1 LFVNINDF
9 FDWHKIVFIG
19 TPISFK
25 SSSWYVFHSEIAK
38 SGTRNFQDISI
49 VTLVSRLLQ
58 IGRFGY
64 ILNGLGRYSVS
75 IIAMGTENIRNFSIV
90 AHIDHGKSTLADR
103 MLELTGTIDPRR
115 KVDQVLDAMDL
126 ERERGITI
134 KASVVT
140 MRYEHGGRE
149 YMLNLIDTPG
159 HVDFHYEVSRALA
172 ACEGALL
179 VVDASQGVQAQ
190 TVANAY
196 LATNA
201 GAEMLVVLNKID
213 LSSAQPELVAEE
225 IEHVFGISRNACF
238 RISAKT
244 GLGVLELLEAVV
256 TLLPPPPDRSDEPT
270 AAMIFDSQLD
280 EYRGVVCYVRVF
292 AGALNVRQ
300 KIRLMGSS
308 RTYTVTELGKF
319 TPEITAV
326 DRLGTGEVGY
336 VIANIRE
343 LHDVRIGDTIT
354 DDAAPAEKALSGYVT
369 PVQMV
374 FSDFYPGADTDYP
387 KLRAAFEKLALNDSS
402 FTFKPLNSPALG
414 FGFRCGFLGLLHMEI
429 VQERLERESDV
440 DLVQT
445 APTVSY
451 EVVSSDGKVN
461 RIDSPADMP
470 DRTKIKELREP
481 MVKLEIITSTDSIG
495 GIMKLAEARR
505 CRLLQTG
512 YISTTRVMLEYKA
525 PLAEIVYDF
534 YDHLKGISHGYATM
548 DYDFLGFEAA
558 DLVRIDIL
566 VNRML
571 VDALSLIVHRSVA
584 EVRGRRLLVK
594 LRKTIPRHQF
604 EIPLQVAI
612 GSKIIARESIKP
624 FRKDVT
630 ARLSGGD
637 VSRKIKVLNRQKR
650 GKNRMKSV
658 GQVQIPQEAFM
669 SILDTSE

>member
-1 LFVNINDF
+1 
-9 FDWHKIVFIG
+9 
-19 TPISFK
+19 
-25 SSSWYVFHSEIAK
+25 
-38 SGTRNFQDISI
+38 
-49 VTLVSRLLQ
+49 
-58 IGRFGY
+58 
-64 ILNGLGRYSVS
+64 
-75 IIAMGTENIRNFSIV
+75 MGTENIRNFSIV

-115 KVDQVLDAMDL
+115 KVDQILDTMDL

-134 KASVVT
+134 KASAVT
-140 MRYEHGGRE
+140 MRYEHGGQV

-196 LATNA
+196 LAVNA
-201 GAEMLVVLNKID
+201 GVEMLVVLNKID
-213 LSSAQPELVAEE
+213 MSAAQPEMVAEE
-225 IEHVFGISRNACF
+225 VEHVFGVRRNECF

-244 GLGVLELLEAVV
+244 GLGVQELLEAVV
-256 TLLPPPPDRSDEPT
+256 TLLPPPPDRSNEPT

-292 AGALNVRQ
+292 AGTLNVKQ
-300 KIRLMGSS
+300 KIRLMGSA
-308 RTYTVTELGKF
+308 RTYNVTELGKF
-319 TPEITAV
+319 TPEMTPV

-336 VIANIRE
+336 VIANIRD
-343 LHDVRIGDTIT
+343 LHDVQIGDTIT
-354 DDAAPAEKALSGYVT
+354 DDAAPAEKALPGYVT
-369 PVQMV
+369 PIQMV

-387 KLRAAFEKLALNDSS
+387 KLRTAFEKLALNDSS
-402 FTFKPLNSPALG
+402 FTFTPQNSPALG

-429 VQERLERESDV
+429 VQERLERESDIDV
-440 DLVQT
+440 VQT

-451 EVVSSDGKVN
+451 EVVTSGGKVH
-461 RIDSPADMP
+461 RIDSPAELP
-470 DRTKIKELREP
+470 DQSKVEELREP
-481 MVKLEIITSTDSIG
+481 IVKLEIITNTDSIG
-495 GIMKLAEARR
+495 GIMKLTEARR
-505 CRLLQTG
+505 CRLLQTS
-512 YISTTRVMLEYKA
+512 YISTTRVMFEYKA

-534 YDHLKGISHGYATM
+534 YDNLKGISHGYATM
-548 DYDFLGFEAA
+548 DYSFIGFEAA
-558 DLVRIDIL
+558 DLVKIDIL
-566 VNRML
+566 VNKTP
-571 VDALSLIVHRSVA
+571 VDALSRILHRSVA
-584 EVRGRRLLVK
+584 EQRGRKLLVK

-624 FRKDVT
+624 FRKDVI

-637 VSRKIKVLNRQKR
+637 VTRKNKLLDKQKK
-650 GKNRMKSV
+650 GKKRMKSV

-669 SILDTSE
+669 SILDTSD